1 MVLVKRVVMH
11 ATVVMVV
18 LVAVVNV
25 SVATVSMDLTKRTML
40 EEIIGG
46 IANLWTR
53 DNDEAEQPTMFNNPG
68 NIEIGQGY
76 AGETGDTYADRFAV
90 FDSPQMGVRALGR
103 DLKTK
108 IKRFDGDL
116 FSIINQFAPD
126 NENDTNNY
134 YEYVKDQVGS
144 DTITE
149 NDLGAVV
156 RAIIKMETNPEIA
169 AQYLDDSIIN
179 EGLELAQMSFD
190 AGISLDEA
198 RELLMKG

>member
-1 MVLVKRVVMH
+1 MH

-53 DNDEAEQPTMFNNPG
+53 DNDKAEQPTMFNNPG

-156 RAIIKMETNPEIA
+156 RAIIKMENKPEIA

-190 AGISLDEA
+190 AGVSLDEA
-198 RELLMKG
+198 RKLLKKG

>member
-1 MVLVKRVVMH
+1 MNVI
-11 ATVVMVV
+11 A
-18 LVAVVNV
+18 VAVALVVVGSAN
-25 SVATVSMDLTKRTML
+25 VATASTNQIML
-40 EEIIGG
+40 KDIIGG

-53 DNDEAEQPTMFNNPG
+53 DNNEAEQPTMFNNPG

-156 RAIIKMETNPEIA
+156 RAIIKMENKPEIA

-198 RELLMKG
+198 RELLRKG

>member
-1 MVLVKRVVMH
+1 MNVI
-11 ATVVMVV
+11 
-18 LVAVVNV
+18 AVVVALVVVGSAN
-25 SVATVSMDLTKRTML
+25 VATASTNQIML
-40 EEIIGG
+40 KDIIGG

-156 RAIIKMETNPEIA
+156 RAIIKMENKPEIA
-169 AQYLDDSIIN
+169 AQYLDDSVIN

-198 RELLMKG
+198 RKLLKKG

>member
-1 MVLVKRVVMH
+1 MNVI
-11 ATVVMVV
+11 A
-18 LVAVVNV
+18 VAVALVVVGSVNV
-25 SVATVSMDLTKRTML
+25 VTANTVTKQTML

-46 IANLWTR
+46 IANLWSR
-53 DNDEAEQPTMFNNPG
+53 DNDEPKQPTIFNNPG

-156 RAIIKMETNPEIA
+156 RAIIKMENKPEIA

-190 AGISLDEA
+190 AGVSLDEA
-198 RELLMKG
+198 RKLLKKG

>member
-1 MVLVKRVVMH
+1 MYAIVITLALVVVVSAI
-11 ATVVMVV
+11 ATVV
-18 LVAVVNV
+18 N
-25 SVATVSMDLTKRTML
+25 TKHYTNHTML
-40 EEIIGG
+40 KDIIGG

-53 DNDEAEQPTMFNNPG
+53 DNDISKEPKIFNNPG

-103 DLKTK
+103 DIKTK
-108 IKRFDGDL
+108 INRFDGDL
-116 FSIINQFAPD
+116 QSIINQYAPP

-134 YEYVKDQVGS
+134 FEYVRDQVGS
-144 DTITE
+144 GTITE

-156 RAIIKMETNPEIA
+156 RAIITMENKPEIA
-169 AQYLDDSIIN
+169 AQYLDDSVFN

-190 AGISLDEA
+190 QGVTLDEA
-198 RELLMKG
+198 RKLLRKG

>member
-1 MVLVKRVVMH
+1 MNVI
-11 ATVVMVV
+11 A
-18 LVAVVNV
+18 VAVALVVVGSAN
-25 SVATVSMDLTKRTML
+25 VATASTNQIML
-40 EEIIGG
+40 KDIIGG

-53 DNDEAEQPTMFNNPG
+53 DNNEAEQPTMFNNPG

-126 NENDTNNY
+126 SENDTNNY

-156 RAIIKMETNPEIA
+156 RAIIKMENKPEIA

>member
-1 MVLVKRVVMH
+1 MNVI
-11 ATVVMVV
+11 A
-18 LVAVVNV
+18 VAVALVVVGSANV
-25 SVATVSMDLTKRTML
+25 AIASTNQIML
-40 EEIIGG
+40 KDILGG

-68 NIEIGQGY
+68 NREIGQGY

-156 RAIIKMETNPEIA
+156 RAIIKMENKPEIA
-169 AQYLDDSIIN
+169 AQYLDDSVIN

-198 RELLMKG
+198 RKLLMKG

>member
-1 MVLVKRVVMH
+1 MNVI
-11 ATVVMVV
+11 A
-18 LVAVVNV
+18 VAVALVVVGSAN
-25 SVATVSMDLTKRTML
+25 VATASTNQIML
-40 EEIIGG
+40 KDIIGG

-134 YEYVKDQVGS
+134 YEYVRDQVGS

-156 RAIIKMETNPEIA
+156 RAIIKMENKPEIA

>member
-1 MVLVKRVVMH
+1 MNVI
-11 ATVVMVV
+11 
-18 LVAVVNV
+18 AVVVALVVVGSAN
-25 SVATVSMDLTKRTML
+25 VATASTNQIML
-40 EEIIGG
+40 KDIIGG

-156 RAIIKMETNPEIA
+156 RAIIKMENKPEIA
-169 AQYLDDSIIN
+169 AQYLDDSVIN

>member
-1 MVLVKRVVMH
+1 MNVI
-11 ATVVMVV
+11 VVMVA
-18 LVAVVNV
+18 LVVVGTVNAVTANTLQPTNHV
-25 SVATVSMDLTKRTML
+25 ML
-40 EEIIGG
+40 KDIIGG

-144 DTITE
+144 DIITE

-156 RAIIKMETNPEIA
+156 RAIIKMENKPEIA
-169 AQYLDDSIIN
+169 AQYLDDSVIN
-179 EGLELAQMSFD
+179 EGLELAQMGFD
-190 AGISLDEA
+190 AGVSLDEA
-198 RELLMKG
+198 RKLLMKG